1 MKIQTGVTV
10 SFKIGILLAITI
22 LFFSSGNLVSAVDNT
37 VEPGKF
43 RDWEVV
49 GPNGGDVRVVAI
61 DPKDKN
67 KLYVSTLDGQI
78 HTSADGGESWRLLV
92 NFNRSELILD
102 QLFVDSQDSDIIY
115 TSGHRFKGPGGFY
128 KTTDGGKTWKEA
140 KDLKKESI
148 HSMIQST
155 FDPKIILVGALSGVW
170 RSENGGDDWDKVSSS
185 TMPLNVNSLAI
196 DPRGTNTI
204 FAGTWWRAYK
214 STDSGKNWRL
224 IKDGMIDD
232 SDVFAITIDS
242 KNPDHIVA
250 SACSGIYQSNNNG
263 EKWAK
268 VQGIPSQSRRTRD
281 IVQNPAIPG
290 TIYAATTQ
298 GFWMT
303 TNGGK
308 NWAMTTQRDLEIN
321 SIAVHS
327 DEPNKVFIGT
337 NNFGIMV
344 SNDGGKNFVPTNDN
358 FTSRFTYSVTPDIES
373 PNRLYA
379 TTQNIA
385 TSGGF
390 VFLSNDGGATWQQ
403 AKSLD
408 VNRVS
413 PFGIIQD
420 RVDTNIVYLA
430 TNVGLFKS
438 LDRGNSWSQITPP
451 KPPEVVKKPVRK
463 GSKRTVSKKKTSTAK
478 AIVAKPLPTPTPVA
492 TTPAEPALIPALV
505 ERIKVLAYSEDG
517 KNGIFAGTDKGLY
530 RSYDVSKGWEKISFG
545 PGIDENIFVV
555 HTSPQQPD
563 VIWVGTATSGVI
575 NSRDN
580 GKTWQKVNAAPVN
593 VPISSIIVDL
603 KRPEYIYVGTSQTLY
618 LSRDGGKS
626 WKQRGGNLPLGN
638 YTSILI
644 NPNNSEE
651 VFVSSALESDGGIY
665 FSNDSG
671 WNWKRMDSKEMKI
684 PSRRIWSMIFDP
696 NNPNRIFAG
705 THSSGVYR
713 IDRAPTSTSNESLTR
728 PRVATSG
735 N

>member
-1 MKIQTGVTV
+1 MRNQTGRNI
-10 SFKIGILLAITI
+10 SFKISILLVTAI
-22 LFFSSGNLVSAVDNT
+22 LYFSSAGLIFAVDNT
-37 VEPGKF
+37 IEPGKF
-43 RDWEVV
+43 SDWEVL
-49 GPNGGDVRVVAI
+49 GPKGGDVRVVAI
-61 DPKDKN
+61 DPKDKD

-78 HTSADGGESWRLLV
+78 HTSADGGKSWRLLV
-92 NFNRSELILD
+92 NFNRSQLILD
-102 QLFVDSQDSDIIY
+102 QLIIDSQDSNVIY
-115 TSGHRFKGPGGFY
+115 ASGHRYKDPGGFF
-128 KTTDGGKTWKEA
+128 KTTDGGLTWKEA

-148 HSMIQST
+148 HSMVQST
-155 FDPKIILVGALSGVW
+155 VDPKIILVGALSGIW
-170 RSENGGDDWDKVSSS
+170 MSEDGGDDWKKVSSG

-224 IKDGMIDD
+224 IKNGMIDD

-250 SACSGIYQSNNNG
+250 SACSGIYESTNNG

-268 VQGIPSQSRRTRD
+268 IQGIPSQSRRTRD

-321 SIAVHS
+321 SIAVHH

-344 SNDGGKNFVPTNDN
+344 STDGGKNFVPTNDN

-379 TTQNIA
+379 TTQNTA

-390 VFLSNDGGATWQQ
+390 VFLSNDGGTTWQQ

-413 PFGIIQD
+413 PFGMIQD
-420 RVDTNIVYLA
+420 RVDPNIIYLA

-438 LDRGNSWSQITPP
+438 ADRGNIWSQITLP
-451 KPPEVVKKPVRK
+451 KPPVVVKKPVRK
-463 GSKRTVSKKKTSTAK
+463 SSKKTSAK
-478 AIVAKPLPTPTPVA
+478 GKTTPAKTVAVKPLPTPPPVVA
-492 TTPAEPALIPALV
+492 APAEPGLILALV
-505 ERIKVLAYSEDG
+505 DRVKVLAYSEDG

-530 RSYDVSKGWEKISFG
+530 RSYDVSKGWEKVSFG
-545 PGIDENIFVV
+545 SGIDENIFVI
-555 HTSPQQPD
+555 HTSPQQPET
-563 VIWVGTATSGVI
+563 IWVGTATSGVI
-575 NSRDN
+575 VSRDN
-580 GKTWQKVNAAPVN
+580 GKNWQKVDGAPVN
-593 VPISSIIVDL
+593 VPISSIVVDP

-618 LSRDGGKS
+618 LSRDGGKN
-626 WKQRGGNLPLGN
+626 WNRRGGTLPLGN

-651 VFVSSALESDGGIY
+651 VFVASALESDGGIY

-713 IDRAPTSTSNESLTR
+713 IERAPTTASTEALTR
-728 PRVATSG
+728 PRITTSG

>member
-1 MKIQTGVTV
+1 M
-10 SFKIGILLAITI
+10 L
-22 LFFSSGNLVSAVDNT
+22 
-37 VEPGKF
+37 
-43 RDWEVV
+43 
-49 GPNGGDVRVVAI
+49 GPKGGDVRVVAI
-61 DPKDKN
+61 DPKDKD

-78 HTSADGGESWRLLV
+78 HTSADGGKSWRLLV
-92 NFNRSELILD
+92 NFNRSQLILD
-102 QLFVDSQDSDIIY
+102 QLIIDSQDSNVIY
-115 TSGHRFKGPGGFY
+115 ASGHRYKDPGGFF
-128 KTTDGGKTWKEA
+128 KTTDGGLTWKEA

-148 HSMIQST
+148 HSMVQST
-155 FDPKIILVGALSGVW
+155 VDPKIIIVGALSGVW
-170 RSENGGDDWDKVSSS
+170 RSEDGGDDWEKVSSG

-224 IKDGMIDD
+224 IKNGMIDD

-250 SACSGIYQSNNNG
+250 SACSGIYESTNNG

-268 VQGIPSQSRRTRD
+268 IQGIPSQSRRTRD

-321 SIAVHS
+321 SIAVHH

-344 SNDGGKNFVPTNDN
+344 STDGGKNFVPTNDN

-379 TTQNIA
+379 TTQNTA

-390 VFLSNDGGATWQQ
+390 VFLSNDGGTTWQQ

-413 PFGIIQD
+413 PFGMIQD
-420 RVDTNIVYLA
+420 RVDPNIIYLA

-438 LDRGNSWSQITPP
+438 ADRGNIWSQITLP
-451 KPPEVVKKPVRK
+451 KPPVVVKKPVRK
-463 GSKRTVSKKKTSTAK
+463 SSKKTSAK
-478 AIVAKPLPTPTPVA
+478 GKTTPAKTVAVKPLPTPPPVVA
-492 TTPAEPALIPALV
+492 APAEPGLILALV
-505 ERIKVLAYSEDG
+505 DRVKVLAYSEDG

-530 RSYDVSKGWEKISFG
+530 RSYDVSKGWEKVSFG
-545 PGIDENIFVV
+545 SGIDENIFVI
-555 HTSPQQPD
+555 HTSPQQPET
-563 VIWVGTATSGVI
+563 IWVGTATSGVI
-575 NSRDN
+575 VSRDN
-580 GKTWQKVNAAPVN
+580 GKNWQKVDGAPVN
-593 VPISSIIVDL
+593 VPISSIVVDP

-618 LSRDGGKS
+618 LSRDGGKN
-626 WKQRGGNLPLGN
+626 WNRRGGTLPLGN

-651 VFVSSALESDGGIY
+651 VFVASALESDGGIY

-713 IDRAPTSTSNESLTR
+713 IERAPTTASTEALTR
-728 PRVATSG
+728 PRITTSG